1 MVIWVTLYSMDYW
14 KTKLPFCNIIT
25 IAFLL

>member
-14 KTKLPFCNIIT
+14 KIKRPFRNIIT
-25 IAFLL
+25 VDLLL